1 MDYFTSTLFILAVG
15 MVLAMIVSTRY
26 HYECVLTEGCEGLLY
41 HDGKLVETLPAGRH
55 VRWGRNY
62 RVDVIGIRKTLLQ
75 VAGQEVLTAD
85 NVTVKL
91 SAVLTVQ
98 IVDAAKS
105 VLVADNYVT
114 HLYHATQ
121 AAMRASVAAVTA
133 EALLNQ
139 RAAIG
144 DDLRAAVQPI
154 AESVGV
160 QLHAVEVRDVM
171 LPGELRKAFSETLK
185 VRQESHASLERAR
198 GESAALRHLA
208 NTARLMES
216 HPGLTTLRFLQTLE
230 AKGTGQTFMMNDLS
244 AFLPTL
250 RGRSAKADPA
260 QDTDEV
266 Q

>member
-1 MDYFTSTLFILAVG
+1 MDYFPYVLTTFI
-15 MVLAMIVSTRY
+15 MVVLPAMLISARY
-26 HYECVLTEGCEGLLY
+26 RYECVLTEGCVGLLY
-41 HDGKLVETLPAGRH
+41 HDGKLLETLPAGRH

-98 IVDAAKS
+98 IMDAAKS
-105 VLVADNYVT
+105 VLVADNYIT

-121 AAMRASVAAVTA
+121 AAMRASVAAVSA

-144 DDLRAAVQPI
+144 EDLRAAVQPI
-154 AESVGV
+154 ADSVGV

-171 LPGELRKAFSETLK
+171 LPGELRKAFSDTLK
-185 VRQESHASLERAR
+185 ARQESHASLERAR

-230 AKGTGQTFMMNDLS
+230 AKGAGQTYMMNDLS

-250 RGRSAKADPA
+250 RGRGSNAASA